1 MLKGVVLCEIPVL
14 YSGWCLTLRNAC
26 RCQASDSQ
34 PWARMARHRTSL
46 EGTRQTMQIPGRQPP
61 AVCVQYSSAILLKHH
76 PTQTISLHL
85 PHSYV
90 PLVFTTVPPSCQAS
104 TIGASLCWASTIG
117 ASTCVRPLQLSLQL
131 TSRCPLHPA
140 CTPAAEVWS
149 YGCLPSTA
157 AASAERGPPVLSPLQ
172 PWQPEP
178 GALSALKQNNCIDF
192 HFTAQLPKQTTATA
206 TAQLPIHP
214 VATAAPLQ
222 LAEEEDSVQQHSS

>member
-1 MLKGVVLCEIPVL
+1 MRRTTVQYCSTRASMLKGVVLCEIPVL

-104 TIGASLCWASTIG
+104 TIGASHLVVLCTRHARLQLRSGLT
-117 ASTCVRPLQLSLQL
+117 AVCRPLL
-131 TSRCPLHPA
+131 LHQQ
-140 CTPAAEVWS
+140 S
-149 YGCLPSTA
+149 
-157 AASAERGPPVLSPLQ
+157 
-172 PWQPEP
+172 
-178 GALSALKQNNCIDF
+178 GAHQF
-192 HFTAQLPKQTTATA
+192 
-206 TAQLPIHP
+206 
-214 VATAAPLQ
+214 
-222 LAEEEDSVQQHSS
+222 